1 MNESKASPRFSV
13 RDLCYVAVGAA
24 LIAVCAWLSIPFTV
38 PFTLQSFAVCLLPA
52 LLGWKRGSLS
62 VLVYMLLG
70 AAGLPVFAG
79 FRAGLGVLLGATG
92 GYIVGFLLTALCIGL
107 TAECLPGRPLPLAL
121 AMVLGMLLCYACGT
135 AWFVIV
141 YTKSSGPIGV
151 LGALNLCVF
160 PFLLPDAVKTAL
172 AFVLAGRLRKVLKL

>member
-1 MNESKASPRFSV
+1 MKASSRLSV
-13 RDLCYVAVGAA
+13 RDLCYIAIGAA

-52 LLGWKRGSLS
+52 LLGWKRGTLS
-62 VLVYMLLG
+62 VLIYMLLG

-79 FRAGLGVLLGATG
+79 FKAGLGVLLGVTG

-107 TAECLPGRPLPLAL
+107 VAERFPDPMLPLIA
-121 AMVLGMLLCYACGT
+121 AMAVGMLLCYACGT
-135 AWFVIV
+135 AWFVVV
-141 YTKSSGPIGV
+141 YTKNSGPIGV

-160 PFLLPDAVKTAL
+160 PFLLPDAAKLLL
-172 AFVLAGRLRKVLKL
+172 AAVLAKRLRKIIR